1 MERDLN
7 ALTLGQRTLAQEI
20 ADGAVRPPGRITH
33 VAASACTCADRYAAE
48 RAALFD
54 ALPQVIA
61 PSALLAPGSAVPHD
75 GFGRPLLLT
84 RDADG
89 IAHVFLNVCQH
100 RGTRLVEGAEPV
112 CAKLL
117 VCPYHAWT
125 YRLDGSL
132 KAMPRPETFPG
143 LDKGAFG
150 LRELPS
156 IEAGGLIWAMPNG
169 LRHAE
174 LVSASTPQP
183 EKPSQVEGWTLTRRA
198 TEGKQVQGDG
208 SKGSDIDPFADA
220 LTLGHDFTALGLPH
234 LHLFARRTHDVAA
247 NWKLIHDAF
256 LESYHVLRLHSGS
269 IGPFFKDGV
278 TSGDTVG
285 PHRRSAVGR
294 AAEMGDLDDLPAL
307 RRTVTFTY
315 TLFPNAVV
323 IFSPDYV
330 NLMVLMPQSEGR
342 TLVEDF
348 MLIPEPPQT
357 DKARDHW
364 QRSWDL
370 LDGRVFGAEDFRA
383 AELGQQGLASGAIT
397 QVTLGT
403 LETGIR
409 AFHDE
414 VESRL

>member
-1 MERDLN
+1 MN
-7 ALTLGQRTLAQEI
+7 ALTLGQRALAQEI
-20 ADGAVRPPGRITH
+20 ADGVQRAPGRITH
-33 VAASACTCADRYAAE
+33 VDAGAYTSPQHWDAE

-61 PSALLAPGSAVPHD
+61 PSALLSPGSAVPHD

-84 RDADG
+84 RDAEG
-89 IAHVFLNVCQH
+89 VAHVFLNVCRH

-117 VCPYHAWT
+117 VCPYHAWS

-143 LDKGAFG
+143 LDKGDFG
-150 LRELPS
+150 LCELPS
-156 IEAGGLIWAMPNG
+156 VEAGGLIWVLPQQ
-169 LRHAE
+169 RRPE
-174 LVSASTPQP
+174 LD
-183 EKPSQVEGWTLTRRA
+183 PS
-198 TEGKQVQGDG
+198 
-208 SKGSDIDPFADA
+208 DA
-220 LTLGHDFTALGLPH
+220 FQDAKTLGNDFTALGLPD

-294 AAEMGDLDDLPAL
+294 AADMGDLDDLAAL

-330 NLMVLMPQSEGR
+330 NLMVLMPQGEGR

-348 MLIPEPPQT
+348 MLIPEPPLT
-357 DKARDHW
+357 EKARDHW

-370 LDGRVFGAEDFRA
+370 LDGKVFSQEDFHA
-383 AELGQQGLASGAIT
+383 AELGQQGLASGAIDR
-397 QVTLGT
+397 VTLGT

-414 VESRL
+414 VERRL